1 MILPDHPATDARH
14 GHALVRD
21 AHHGPVT
28 GITSPDHL
36 EGVMAIGMGT
46 RVVAA

>member
-1 MILPDHPATDARH
+1 MILPDHPATGAGH
-14 GHALVRD
+14 GDALVRA
-21 AHHGPVT
+21 AHHGPVR

-36 EGVMAIGMGT
+36 EGGMGT